1 MLSKRFCFRKA
12 QPMTSGILYPCRVVS
27 QFRRP
32 TGFGG
37 RCATRVMNIMNRAQY
52 NRVLKELPL
61 QGRILDIGFGNGNM
75 LKRVLKKGCRSVYG
89 TEISESCMTA
99 VEWKLLPSLQ
109 QGYLKLAMGS
119 AESLPFADACMDT
132 VYSVNTIYFWES
144 LDKGLC
150 EIARILKP
158 QGTLLLAFYDKRFMS
173 RLPLREYG
181 FQLYDP
187 KDVKAALKHN
197 GYTSIEVY
205 EVKKEKSYCIRAKR
219 GNG

>member
-1 MLSKRFCFRKA
+1 
-12 QPMTSGILYPCRVVS
+12 
-27 QFRRP
+27 
-32 TGFGG
+32 
-37 RCATRVMNIMNRAQY
+37 
-52 NRVLKELPL
+52 
-61 QGRILDIGFGNGNM
+61 M

-132 VYSVNTIYFWES
+132 VYSINTIYFWES

-187 KDVKAALKHN
+187 KDVKAALRHN
-197 GYTSIEVY
+197 GYMSIEVY

-219 GNG
+219 GNV

>member
-1 MLSKRFCFRKA
+1 MLSKRFCSRKA
-12 QPMTSGILYPCRVVS
+12 QPMTSGTLYPYRIVS

-75 LKRVLKKGCRSVYG
+75 LKRVLEKGCRSVYG

-132 VYSVNTIYFWES
+132 VYSVNISGNHWT
-144 LDKGLC
+144 
-150 EIARILKP
+150 
-158 QGTLLLAFYDKRFMS
+158 
-173 RLPLREYG
+173 
-181 FQLYDP
+181 
-187 KDVKAALKHN
+187 
-197 GYTSIEVY
+197 
-205 EVKKEKSYCIRAKR
+205 R
-219 GNG
+219 GCVR

>member
-1 MLSKRFCFRKA
+1 MFQEGTAYDLWNSVSLQDSVA
-12 QPMTSGILYPCRVVS
+12 VS
-27 QFRRP
+27 Q
-32 TGFGG
+32 
-37 RCATRVMNIMNRAQY
+37 ANRLWWTLCNASNEY
-52 NRVLKELPL
+52 YESRTVSPGLK
-61 QGRILDIGFGNGNM
+61 GCILDIGFGNGNM

-132 VYSVNTIYFWES
+132 VYSINTIYFWES

-187 KDVKAALKHN
+187 KDVKAALRHN
-197 GYTSIEVY
+197 GYMSIEVH

-219 GNG
+219 GNV

>member
-12 QPMTSGILYPCRVVS
+12 QPMTSGILYPCRIVS

-52 NRVLKELPL
+52 HRVLKELPL

-75 LKRVLKKGCRSVYG
+75 LKRVLKKGCCSVYG

-119 AESLPFADACMDT
+119 AESLPFAD
-132 VYSVNTIYFWES
+132 E
-144 LDKGLC
+144 LC
-150 EIARILKP
+150 
-158 QGTLLLAFYDKRFMS
+158 
-173 RLPLREYG
+173 LPLCKVGGYFITLKGSQGEQELKECQQAIKKLGGKVEKIEKFTLPDHDDQRVNIYIHKTSST
-181 FQLYDP
+181 P
-187 KDVKAALKHN
+187 KGYPRMFAKIKKSPLK
-197 GYTSIEVY
+197 
-205 EVKKEKSYCIRAKR
+205 
-219 GNG
+219 